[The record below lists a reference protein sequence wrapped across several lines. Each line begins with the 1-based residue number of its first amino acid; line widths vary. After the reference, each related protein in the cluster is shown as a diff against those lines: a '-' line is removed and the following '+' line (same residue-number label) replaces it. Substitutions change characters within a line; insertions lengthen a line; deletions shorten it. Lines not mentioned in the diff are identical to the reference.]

1 MQVISLSPVD
11 LSIAALLVIGL
22 AVLSVPMKLQLS
34 RQLLVAGSR
43 TVLQLSL
50 VGLVLKALFD
60 HAHPAALAAVAAVM
74 VGVAGVEIM
83 KRQKRRFAGAWGI
96 GVGTLSMFVS
106 SFCVTIL
113 ALTVVIDIR
122 PWYHPQY
129 AIPLLGMILGNTM
142 SGISVGL
149 DRLTATA
156 WDQRT
161 VIEARLILGHGW
173 SEAIE
178 AIRRE
183 SIRSGLI
190 PIINSMSVVGL
201 VSLPGMMTGQIL
213 AGSPPMEA
221 AKYQLMIMFLIAAG
235 TGLGSVAAVWIG
247 ARRLFDKR
255 DRLRLERLR
264 AV

>member
-1 MQVISLSPVD
+1 MQVISLSPLD
-11 LSIAALLVIGL
+11 LSIAALLVIAL
-22 AVLSVPMKLQLS
+22 AALSIPMKLQLS

-50 VGLVLKALFD
+50 VGLVLKTLFD
-60 HAHPAALAAVAAVM
+60 HVHPAGLAAVAAVM

-83 KRQKRRFAGAWGI
+83 KRQKRRFSGVWGI
-96 GVGTLSMFVS
+96 SVGVLSMFVS
-106 SFCVTIL
+106 SFCVTVL
-113 ALTVVIDIR
+113 ALTVIIDIR
-122 PWYHPQY
+122 PWYNPQY

-142 SGISVGL
+142 SGIAVGL

-156 WDQRT
+156 WDQRM

-173 SEAIE
+173 TEAIE
-178 AIRRE
+178 AIRRD

-213 AGSPPMEA
+213 SGTLPVEA
-221 AKYQLMIMFLIAAG
+221 VKYQILIMFLIAGG
-235 TGLGSVAAVWIG
+235 TGFGTILAVTLG

-255 DRLRLERLR
+255 ERLRLDRLRP
-264 AV
+264 